1 MQCEGNGHTAAP
13 IHSPGNRR
21 HECQQ
26 KSAGKATKK
35 KRKSEKKGTD
45 LFTPTRPPLSTQFY
59 TFADQLRNF
68 LDKPSVARKL
78 STL

>member
-26 KSAGKATKK
+26 KSAGKAIKK
-35 KRKSEKKGTD
+35 IQNRY
-45 LFTPTRPPLSTQFY
+45 LP
-59 TFADQLRNF
+59 
-68 LDKPSVARKL
+68 
-78 STL
+78 